1 MAGHLLLVIFMCSFP
16 QLKTQALLPP
26 ALTVDPAVI
35 TETDSVTVNCQLPS
49 VSVSMCYFLIMR
61 RRPAK
66 ALPCLQTLTGT
77 ELLKMSHQSSPAEVK
92 VTCFYLSG
100 SQSPESAETSI
111 IIRTS
116 HPPKLTVNPPVINE
130 TDSVTVHCQPPPSA
144 SVSKCFFYTL
154 SGEITLS
161 CLQTLTG
168 TELLKM
174 AHQGSPA
181 EVKLTC
187 FYMSKFGDKESPSP
201 HSETSSIN
209 ILSKKPE
216 LSLHHSPG
224 ESVLFTCSL
233 PVSANHDT
241 RCHLYFGEASRPV
254 ETKIIMSQTNKKKQS
269 FCQFYVNILNVLSQL
284 RLVQQSDASCDY
296 TLGDKP
302 DSLSPRSDGYSLTY
316 ILKIESNR
324 SPTMSA
330 FTMNTGQNI
339 DRPASTSITL
349 TKQTS
354 GTVLHSGLTVST
366 TSNVVSTFLTSV
378 KPPSGLSVS
387 NPDTKE
393 NTFPEIPLKTTSGLS
408 VSNPDTKE
416 NTFPEIPLKT
426 TSGKWILK
434 FVVIAAGFGVTVGV
448 MFLVSAALC
457 NRRRAGS
464 EEQKRQESESHCY
477 DTCYYSTI
485 SDEAAATAQK
495 DLVYSTVEAH

>member
-26 ALTVDPAVI
+26 ALTVDPAMI
-35 TETDSVTVNCQLPS
+35 TETDSVTVNCQPPSS

-61 RRPAK
+61 ERPAK
-66 ALPCLQTLTGT
+66 TLACRQTLTGT

-92 VTCFYLSG
+92 VACFYLSG
-100 SQSPESAETSI
+100 SESPESAETSI

-116 HPPKLTVNPPVINE
+116 LPPKLIVNPPVINE
-130 TDSVTVHCQPPPSA
+130 TDSVTVHCQPPSSVSA
-144 SVSKCFFYTL
+144 SKCLFYTL

-161 CLQTLTG
+161 CLQTLKG

-174 AHQGSPA
+174 VHQGSPA

-201 HSETSSIN
+201 HSATSSIT
-209 ILSKKPE
+209 ILRQKPE

-224 ESVLFTCSL
+224 ELMVFTCSL

-254 ETKIIMSQTNKKKQS
+254 ETNTIMSQTNKEKQS

-284 RLVQQSDASCDY
+284 RLVQQSEASCDY

-302 DSLSPRSDGYSLTY
+302 DSLSPRSDGYSLTN

-339 DRPASTSITL
+339 DMPASTSISL
-349 TKQTS
+349 TKQTT

-366 TSNVVSTFLTSV
+366 ISNAVSTFLTSV

-393 NTFPEIPLKTTSGLS
+393 NTFPEIP
-408 VSNPDTKE
+408 P
-416 NTFPEIPLKT
+416 KT

-434 FVVIAAGFGVTVGV
+434 FVVIAAGCGVTVGV

-464 EEQKRQESESHCY
+464 EEQKRQESESHHY

-485 SDEAAATAQK
+485 FDEAAATAQK

>member
-330 FTMNTGQNI
+330 FTMNTG
-339 DRPASTSITL
+339 
-349 TKQTS
+349 
-354 GTVLHSGLTVST
+354 TVLHSGLTVST

>member
-26 ALTVDPAVI
+26 ALTVDPAMI
-35 TETDSVTVNCQLPS
+35 TETDSVTVNCQPPSS

-61 RRPAK
+61 ERPAK
-66 ALPCLQTLTGT
+66 TLACRQTLTGT

-92 VTCFYLSG
+92 VACFYLSG
-100 SQSPESAETSI
+100 SESPESAETSI

-116 HPPKLTVNPPVINE
+116 LPPKLIVNPPVINE
-130 TDSVTVHCQPPPSA
+130 TDSVTVHCQPPSSVSA
-144 SVSKCFFYTL
+144 SKCLFYTL

-161 CLQTLTG
+161 CLQTLKG

-174 AHQGSPA
+174 VHQGSPA

-201 HSETSSIN
+201 HSATSSIT
-209 ILSKKPE
+209 ILRQKPE

-224 ESVLFTCSL
+224 ELMVFTCSL

-254 ETKIIMSQTNKKKQS
+254 ETNTIMSQTNKEKQS

-284 RLVQQSDASCDY
+284 RLVQQSEASCDY

-302 DSLSPRSDGYSLTY
+302 DSLSPRSDGYSLT
-316 ILKIESNR
+316 S
-324 SPTMSA
+324 
-330 FTMNTGQNI
+330 QNI
-339 DRPASTSITL
+339 DMPASTSISL
-349 TKQTS
+349 TKQTT

-366 TSNVVSTFLTSV
+366 ISNAVSTFLTSV

-393 NTFPEIPLKTTSGLS
+393 NTFPEIPPKTTSGLS

-416 NTFPEIPLKT
+416 NTFPEIPPKT

-434 FVVIAAGFGVTVGV
+434 FVVIASGSGVTVGV

-464 EEQKRQESESHCY
+464 EEQKRQESESHHY
-477 DTCYYSTI
+477 TTCYYFTI
-485 SDEAAATAQK
+485 SDEAA
-495 DLVYSTVEAH
+495 VYSTEGLGVQHCGGSLKDTLLVSTTYYHCN

>member
-26 ALTVDPAVI
+26 ALTVDPAMI
-35 TETDSVTVNCQLPS
+35 TETDSVTVNCQPPSS

-61 RRPAK
+61 ERPAK
-66 ALPCLQTLTGT
+66 TLACRQTLTGT

-92 VTCFYLSG
+92 VACFYLSG
-100 SQSPESAETSI
+100 SESPESAETSI

-116 HPPKLTVNPPVINE
+116 LPPKLIVNPPVINE
-130 TDSVTVHCQPPPSA
+130 TDSVTVHCQPPSSVSA
-144 SVSKCFFYTL
+144 SKCLFYTL

-161 CLQTLTG
+161 CLQTLKG

-174 AHQGSPA
+174 VHQGSPA

-201 HSETSSIN
+201 HSATSSIT
-209 ILSKKPE
+209 ILRQKPE

-224 ESVLFTCSL
+224 ELMVFTCSL

-254 ETKIIMSQTNKKKQS
+254 ETNTIMSQTNKEKQS

-284 RLVQQSDASCDY
+284 RLVQQSEASCDY

-302 DSLSPRSDGYSLTY
+302 DSLSPRSDGYSLTN

-339 DRPASTSITL
+339 DMPASTSISL
-349 TKQTS
+349 TKQTT

-366 TSNVVSTFLTSV
+366 ISNAVSTFLTSV

-393 NTFPEIPLKTTSGLS
+393 NTFPEIPPKTTSGLS

-416 NTFPEIPLKT
+416 NTFPEIPPKT
-426 TSGKWILK
+426 TS
-434 FVVIAAGFGVTVGV
+434 
-448 MFLVSAALC
+448 ALC
-457 NRRRAGS
+457 NRRRAGENVVS
-464 EEQKRQESESHCY
+464 V
-477 DTCYYSTI
+477 TF
-485 SDEAAATAQK
+485 
-495 DLVYSTVEAH
+495 

>member
-26 ALTVDPAVI
+26 ALTVDPAMI
-35 TETDSVTVNCQLPS
+35 TETDSVTVNCQPPSS

-61 RRPAK
+61 ERPAK
-66 ALPCLQTLTGT
+66 TLACRQTLTGT

-92 VTCFYLSG
+92 VACFYLSG
-100 SQSPESAETSI
+100 SESPESAETSI

-116 HPPKLTVNPPVINE
+116 LPPKLIVNPPVINE
-130 TDSVTVHCQPPPSA
+130 TDSVTVHCQPPSSVSA
-144 SVSKCFFYTL
+144 SKCLFYTL

-161 CLQTLTG
+161 CLQTLKG

-174 AHQGSPA
+174 VHQGSPA

-201 HSETSSIN
+201 HSATSSIT
-209 ILSKKPE
+209 ILRQKPE

-224 ESVLFTCSL
+224 ELMVFTCSL

-254 ETKIIMSQTNKKKQS
+254 ETNTIMSQTNKEKQS

-284 RLVQQSDASCDY
+284 RLVQQSEASCDY

-302 DSLSPRSDGYSLTY
+302 DSLSPRSDGYSLTN

-330 FTMNTGQNI
+330 FTMNTG
-339 DRPASTSITL
+339 
-349 TKQTS
+349 
-354 GTVLHSGLTVST
+354 TVLHSGLTVST
-366 TSNVVSTFLTSV
+366 ISNAVSTFLTSV

-393 NTFPEIPLKTTSGLS
+393 NTFPEIPPKTTSGLS

-416 NTFPEIPLKT
+416 NTFPEIPPKT

-434 FVVIAAGFGVTVGV
+434 FVVIASGSGVTVGV

-464 EEQKRQESESHCY
+464 EEQKRQESESHHY
-477 DTCYYSTI
+477 TTCYYFTI
-485 SDEAAATAQK
+485 SDEAA
-495 DLVYSTVEAH
+495 VYSTEGLGVQHCGGSLKDTLLVSTTYYHCN

>member
-61 RRPAK
+61 QRPAK

-130 TDSVTVHCQPPPSA
+130 TDSVTVHCQPPPSV
-144 SVSKCFFYTL
+144 SVSKCFFFTL
-154 SGEITLS
+154 SGEIRLS
-161 CLQTLTG
+161 CLQTLIG

-174 AHQGSPA
+174 AQQDSPA

-201 HSETSSIN
+201 HSETSSIT
-209 ILSKKPE
+209 ILSQKPK

-224 ESVLFTCSL
+224 DLLLFTCSL

-254 ETKIIMSQTNKKKQS
+254 KTKTIMRQTNKKKQS

-330 FTMNTGQNI
+330 FTMNTG
-339 DRPASTSITL
+339 
-349 TKQTS
+349 
-354 GTVLHSGLTVST
+354 TVLHSGLTVST

-393 NTFPEIPLKTTSGLS
+393 NTFPEIPLKTTSGLG

-434 FVVIAAGFGVTVGV
+434 FAVIVAGCGVTVGV

-477 DTCYYSTI
+477 DTCYYATI

-495 DLVYSTVEAH
+495 NLVYSTVEAL

>member
-1 MAGHLLLVIFMCSFP
+1 MYSSLINLFPLFTHFSLKGSFP

-49 VSVSMCYFLIMR
+49 VSLSMCYFLIMR
-61 RRPAK
+61 GRPAK

-100 SQSPESAETSI
+100 SQSPESAEISI
-111 IIRTS
+111 IIQTS

-130 TDSVTVHCQPPPSA
+130 TDSVTVHCQPPPSV

-154 SGEITLS
+154 SGEIRLS
-161 CLQTLTG
+161 CLQTLIG
-168 TELLKM
+168 TELLKRTQ
-174 AHQGSPA
+174 QGSPA

-201 HSETSSIN
+201 HSETSSIT

-216 LSLHHSPG
+216 LTLHHSPG

-254 ETKIIMSQTNKKKQS
+254 ETKTIMRQTNKNKQS
-269 FCQFYVNILNVLSQL
+269 FCHFSVNILNVLSQL
-284 RLVQQSDASCDY
+284 RSVQQSDASCDY

-330 FTMNTGQNI
+330 FTMNT
-339 DRPASTSITL
+339 
-349 TKQTS
+349 

-393 NTFPEIPLKTTSGLS
+393 NTFPEIPLKTTSG
-408 VSNPDTKE
+408 
-416 NTFPEIPLKT
+416 
-426 TSGKWILK
+426 KWILK
-434 FVVIAAGFGVTVGV
+434 FVVIAAGCEVTVGV

-464 EEQKRQESESHCY
+464 EEQKRQESESHHY
-477 DTCYYSTI
+477 TTCYYFTI
-485 SDEAAATAQK
+485 SDEAA
-495 DLVYSTVEAH
+495 VYSAEGLGVQHCGGSLKDTLLVSTTYYHCK